1 MMPFLTCIAFTKRS
15 MAIGTVGQVKA
26 RMAVRG
32 APQYQLPGVS
42 IEDDD

>member
-1 MMPFLTCIAFTKRS
+1 MVPFLACIALTKRS
-15 MAIGTVGQVKA
+15 MAIGTVGQFKA

-32 APQYQLPGVS
+32 VPQYQLLGVS